1 MPKEKSREDG
11 FSMIEMLIA
20 IVILAIGLLGLAEL
34 QISAMRS
41 NAKSGSIVAASSIG
55 QLVVEEVM
63 AVNSKSDP
71 LYALLTTSTTNYTD
85 WPLGATETL
94 TGLGEYNVQYKSTPN
109 YPPGSDSGVTLVEIR
124 VTPQVTTSKGSKPID
139 VLAMK
144 DTRRIYND

>member
-1 MPKEKSREDG
+1 MSYKRNREDG

-20 IVILAIGLLGLAEL
+20 ILILAIGLLGLAEL

-63 AVNSKSDP
+63 AVNSKSNP
-71 LYALLTTSTTNYTD
+71 LYALLTTSTVNYTD
-85 WPLGATETL
+85 WPLGASEIL
-94 TGLGEYNVQYKSTPN
+94 AGLGEYTVQYKSTPD

-124 VTPQVTTSKGSKPID
+124 VSPQVTTSNSSKPID